1 MKIELLDLVGLYES
15 EMVFRPF
22 QTEVNADDH
31 LLDQIYLVYYKY
43 HIGIIPD
50 IENVIIFLKN

>member
-1 MKIELLDLVGLYES
+1 MKLYES

-43 HIGIIPD
+43 HIGISCLYDTI
-50 IENVIIFLKN
+50 IEQLS